1 MVAIFLSPS
10 YVLTT
15 WWVRQRK
22 EVSSFTSPGQE
33 KNPDRQTH
41 DRNKEYPPKS
51 HDRRHS
57 TEAFREHPR
66 FFFLGKL
73 DGEGGFWWIYIVWT
87 WIITSWLRTFG
98 RKTGDSEHSREN
110 RAWEVQICNWGNCA
124 VISGSLWY
132 DLRSGL
138 LSFIP
143 RYLSPSFCVIRT
155 CQIYFLLIV
164 LSKGDVYKT
173 LQSFFK
179 VFILNTTD
187 ELNTYKPDFSSW

>member
-1 MVAIFLSPS
+1 MKFLHSLPPAKRKTLTIGRTIVTRNIPQKVTIAGTVPRPS
-10 YVLTT
+10 ENT
-15 WWVRQRK
+15 R
-22 EVSSFTSPGQE
+22 G
-33 KNPDRQTH
+33 
-41 DRNKEYPPKS
+41 
-51 HDRRHS
+51 
-57 TEAFREHPR
+57 

-187 ELNTYKPDFSSW
+187 KRNTYKPDFSSW